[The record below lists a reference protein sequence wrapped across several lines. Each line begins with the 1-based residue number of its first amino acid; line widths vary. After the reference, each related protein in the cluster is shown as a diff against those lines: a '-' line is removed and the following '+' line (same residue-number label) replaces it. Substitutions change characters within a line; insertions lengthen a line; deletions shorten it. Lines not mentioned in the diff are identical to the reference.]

1 MLVIVSGVGEGA
13 GTLVAAETL
22 SLSFVWGKDEMLLL
36 HVVLV
41 RSAYEWV
48 QTFNELKR
56 CLMKKNERI
65 KHLEE
70 R

>member
-1 MLVIVSGVGEGA
+1 MLIIVAGVGEGA
-13 GTLVAAETL
+13 GTLVVAETL
-22 SLSFVWGKDEMLLL
+22 GLSFVWEKDETLLL
-36 HVVLV
+36 HVALV

-48 QTFNELKR
+48 QTFSELKG
-56 CLMKKNERI
+56 CLTKKNERL

>member
-1 MLVIVSGVGEGA
+1 MV
-13 GTLVAAETL
+13 AETL
-22 SLSFVWGKDEMLLL
+22 GLSFVWGKDETLLL
-36 HVVLV
+36 HVALV

-65 KHLEE
+65 KHFEE